1 MLDYSAL
8 RNNETS
14 LSELTRALSREDLV
28 RLTNESVDG
37 VLRLVAEC
45 RDADVVFVP
54 SDPDAYDGAA
64 ATADEVCLAWT
75 LAHVV
80 VHITA
85 SAEEAAAIAAEMAR
99 GVPDRGGR
107 SRYEVPWRSIRTLA
121 QCQERLEES
130 RRMRLASLEMWPDP
144 PHLDNSYLIWTGEK
158 VNAIARYVTG
168 LWHEADHLEQIT
180 NIVRQARVDRS
191 P

>member
-1 MLDYSAL
+1 MLDYSRL
-8 RNNETS
+8 TRGETT
-14 LSELTRALSREDLV
+14 LDELTEALGREDLA
-28 RLTNESVDG
+28 RLTNESIDK

-64 ATADEVCLAWT
+64 ASADEVYLAWT
-75 LAHVV
+75 LAHVI
-80 VHITA
+80 VHVTA

-144 PHLDNSYLIWTGEK
+144 PHLDSIYPIWTGEK

-168 LWHEADHLEQIT
+168 LWHEADHLEQLAD
-180 NIVRQARVDRS
+180 IVRQARMDRS